1 MSGQELSAD
10 LVWPGASGRDLV
22 EVLVAE
28 AHHGPLHWRK
38 VARVLER
45 DRLSGLGRAVHLLD
59 FVAALSTEL
68 SPHSVIDGYA
78 TTPSFT
84 AAVKQQ
90 VPAVQARAFALDA
103 TVSTLG
109 ALLTSD
115 VEWTL
120 GDPLALLRADNER
133 YDLFLASPPFAMR
146 AGNAVEV
153 GGHKLREV
161 ADILMWES
169 RRHISPGGSLLMHM
183 PDGFF
188 SRPEAH
194 AILAALADDG
204 LHLRAVVGVDR
215 GLAAASAIPTS
226 LLLFQATGGER
237 PTDLWLGRLD
247 TNTEIPTLVANL
259 LAGKVTKANAH
270 LGELVPVAD
279 FHGWRQL
286 ALQRELAEL
295 LGAEHLQALSDLGS
309 IGNVTLRQGQDYE
322 PPVNAVYVPSMG
334 VGAVTTSPPTPPSRN
349 PYRVVELQLD
359 PALARAEYVA
369 TLLSSPL
376 GKRLRE
382 VIATGTTIP
391 HVGAGALATVQLP
404 IPPLTAQDQA
414 ITAATHLSSM
424 EATVARLRSE
434 LWRHPE
440 RATRVV
446 SQLESAARADPV
458 RRWLEALPYPLA
470 SVLQRYVSTREPEQR
485 VAALLNFFE
494 VTAQFGTAVLL
505 SVARGDESLLR
516 DVQPD
521 LLKAVP
527 PGRQLFDRADF
538 GSWLGLGQ
546 TLARNI
552 RRLSGDQTL
561 RPVLLKAVGPAES
574 LMERLSAK
582 GFWAALEPAR
592 QVRNQRAHA
601 GLIGSAQTASWLSTL
616 EVQLGQVERA
626 LGDAF
631 DDVDLVLAGAARY
644 RNGIHTHSQA
654 QRLRG
659 ASSIFDQFELK
670 TRQTLDSEQ
679 LTFVS
684 RDTAVSTCLPLV
696 PLVRVGPST
705 SRTNTACY
713 FFESRRGDAV
723 SYISYHFE
731 DEPYLEVHDG
741 GIDQLVRELEQVEG
755 SQ

>member
-1 MSGQELSAD
+1 
-10 LVWPGASGRDLV
+10 
-22 EVLVAE
+22 
-28 AHHGPLHWRK
+28 
-38 VARVLER
+38 
-45 DRLSGLGRAVHLLD
+45 
-59 FVAALSTEL
+59 
-68 SPHSVIDGYA
+68 
-78 TTPSFT
+78 
-84 AAVKQQ
+84 
-90 VPAVQARAFALDA
+90 
-103 TVSTLG
+103 
-109 ALLTSD
+109 
-115 VEWTL
+115 
-120 GDPLALLRADNER
+120 
-133 YDLFLASPPFAMR
+133 
-146 AGNAVEV
+146 
-153 GGHKLREV
+153 
-161 ADILMWES
+161 
-169 RRHISPGGSLLMHM
+169 
-183 PDGFF
+183 
-188 SRPEAH
+188 
-194 AILAALADDG
+194 
-204 LHLRAVVGVDR
+204 
-215 GLAAASAIPTS
+215 
-226 LLLFQATGGER
+226 
-237 PTDLWLGRLD
+237 
-247 TNTEIPTLVANL
+247 
-259 LAGKVTKANAH
+259 
-270 LGELVPVAD
+270 
-279 FHGWRQL
+279 
-286 ALQRELAEL
+286 LQRELAEL

-309 IGNVTLRQGQDYE
+309 IRNVTLRQGQDYE

-382 VIATGTTIP
+382 AIATGTTIP
-391 HVGAGALATVQLP
+391 HVGAVALATVQLP
-404 IPPLTAQDQA
+404 IPPLAAQDQA

-470 SVLQRYVSTREPEQR
+470 SVLQRYVATREPEVR

-505 SVARGDESLLR
+505 SIARGDESLLR

-521 LLKAVP
+521 LVKAVP
-527 PGRQLFDRADF
+527 QGRQLFDRADF

-546 TLARNI
+546 TLARNM

-561 RPVLLKAVGPAES
+561 RPALLKAVGPAER

-582 GFWAALEPAR
+582 GFWAALDPAR

-670 TRQTLDSEQ
+670 TRETLDSEQ

-705 SRTNTACY
+705 SRTSAACY
-713 FFESRRGDAV
+713 FFESRRGEAV

-731 DEPYLEVHDG
+731 DEPHLEVRDESL
-741 GIDQLVRELEQVEG
+741 DQLVRELEQVEG
-755 SQ
+755 AQ